1 MRILAK
7 KSITALVGAT
17 ALALSAQGAMVINQ
31 SNPYEF
37 GGDVRVENT
46 LTNNSGVTLDSAS
59 FDYSQLLFDIA
70 NTDYNVARFDTN
82 ADNIVEFGTDNL
94 VTQLS
99 DYLRFSVLST
109 GDVYNGWTGDIGSD
123 GVVDLTHISGFPGHS
138 WDEYTNN
145 SDMDTRLI
153 LDNYLVENPSTN
165 TIVPIS
171 LDPSQTITDFASGN
185 FGGQGGV
192 DFTAD
197 GLGYEVVPEV
207 SFYGLLLGAVSLGWA
222 VSKRRR

>member
-31 SNPYEF
+31 SNPYELS
-37 GGDVRVENT
+37 GDVYVENT

-123 GVVDLTHISGFPGHS
+123 GIVNIDNFSDSRNDHTFS
-138 WDEYTNN
+138 NN

-171 LDPSQTITDFASGN
+171 LDPSQTITDFASGSEN
-185 FGGQGGV
+185 STALP
-192 DFTAD
+192 FTAD